1 MGADLPPCHFI
12 SAFLPPSTRRG
23 FPVALP
29 LFVKKL
35 LIQSGIARWL
45 PSVQRLTDGGAD
57 FLHYYSDRLLAA
69 PHLELGDLAALLDA
83 HGPDVIDLTLGSP
96 RFDLM
101 PSGGTKLPA
110 DRRGWPPP
118 WGLPELRAAIAETLL
133 AGNGLAVSP
142 ADEVLVTHGAAGA
155 FSTAID
161 TFVNPGDRIVL
172 FDPTSPLY
180 PLMLRS
186 RRACVHWVPTWM
198 EEGRLRFRL
207 DHLDKAL
214 RGARLLV
221 VTSPANPTGGIIS
234 PEDLEQ
240 IAWWADHRDVLL
252 FNDAAFERYR
262 YEGEVPSIGTLPR
275 ARQRTLTAGSVSKGH
290 ALASARV
297 GWLAG
302 CRHLVRACSITAALQ
317 TPFVPTLC
325 QQLALTALRQS
336 GDPFQQ
342 VLEQLDSRRH
352 YAFDRLRSMGLN
364 PAWPSGAFFFWVP
377 VWELGLSGRAFAE
390 HLLREKSV
398 LVTPGTSFGPSGAG
412 HVRLS
417 YAVEDGRLREGLGR
431 MAELLRSPQENPE
444 KELVAPVAA

>member
-1 MGADLPPCHFI
+1 
-12 SAFLPPSTRRG
+12 
-23 FPVALP
+23 VAIP

-35 LIQSGIARWL
+35 LIRTGIARWL
-45 PSVQRLTDGGAD
+45 PSVQRLTDGGTE
-57 FLHYYSDRLLAA
+57 FLHYYSDRVLAA
-69 PHLELGDLAALLDA
+69 PHAELRDLAALLEA
-83 HGPDVIDLTLGSP
+83 HGPDVIDLTPGSP

-101 PSGGTKLPA
+101 PSGGSKLPA

-118 WGLPELRAAIAETLL
+118 GGLPELRAAVAENIL
-133 AGNGLAVSP
+133 AGSGLAVSP

-161 TFVNPGDRIVL
+161 AFVNPGDRVVL

-180 PLMLRS
+180 PLALRS
-186 RRACVHWVPTWM
+186 RRARVRWVPTWM
-198 EEGRLRFRL
+198 EEGRVRFRL
-207 DHLDKAL
+207 DHLDQAL

-221 VTSPANPTGGIIS
+221 VTSPTNPTGGSIS

-240 IAWWADHRDVLL
+240 IAWWADHRDVLV
-252 FNDAAFERYR
+252 FNDEVFGRYR
-262 YEGEVPSIGTLPR
+262 YEGRGLSLGTLSR
-275 ARQRTLTAGSVSKGH
+275 ARNRTLTAGSVSKGH

-302 CRHLVRACSITAALQ
+302 CRHLLRACSITAVLQ

-336 GDPFQQ
+336 SDSFQP
-342 VLEQLDSRRH
+342 VLEEFDSRRR
-352 YAFDRLRSMGLN
+352 YAFDRLRGMGLN
-364 PAWPSGAFFFWVP
+364 PAWPAGAFFFWVP

-390 HLLREKSV
+390 RLLREKNV
-398 LVTPGTSFGPSGAG
+398 LVTPGTSFGPSGPG
-412 HVRLS
+412 HVRFS

-431 MAELLRSPQENPE
+431 LAEFLRVAQEEPE
-444 KELVAPVAA
+444 VATPLAA